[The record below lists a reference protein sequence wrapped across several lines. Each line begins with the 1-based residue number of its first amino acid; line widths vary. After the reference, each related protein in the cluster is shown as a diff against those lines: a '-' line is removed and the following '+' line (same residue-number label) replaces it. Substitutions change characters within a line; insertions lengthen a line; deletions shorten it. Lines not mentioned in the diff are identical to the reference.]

1 MPEVQ
6 IYHLGTVKN
15 GRVVYD
21 RPVFLQSE
29 LDKLEGRQIRIYFE
43 EIKEKKS
50 IPQLAF
56 YFGGIIRKTC
66 MGSTLFEGW
75 MEGEIDQFFRTRF
88 LSYIKTIRSS
98 DGTVTFTTVQNEL
111 RDLTKDE
118 MTLFINHVIQF
129 LAENG
134 IEVLEPEMYK
144 YNKYLQEQN
153 LNIGDNW

>member
-6 IYHLGTVKN
+6 IYHNGIVRN
-15 GRVVYD
+15 GRIVYD
-21 RPVFLQSE
+21 RPLFYTSE
-29 LDKLEGRQIRIYFE
+29 LARLEGKNVRVIIE
-43 EIKEKKS
+43 EQKERKTV
-50 IPQLAF
+50 PQLAF

-75 MEGEIDQFFRTRF
+75 MEEEIDQFFRKRF
-88 LSYIKTIRSS
+88 LSYIKTIHFS
-98 DGTVTFTTVQNEL
+98 DNTVTPVQVINEL
-111 RDLTKDE
+111 RDLTKEE

-144 YNKYLQEQN
+144 YNKYLQEHN